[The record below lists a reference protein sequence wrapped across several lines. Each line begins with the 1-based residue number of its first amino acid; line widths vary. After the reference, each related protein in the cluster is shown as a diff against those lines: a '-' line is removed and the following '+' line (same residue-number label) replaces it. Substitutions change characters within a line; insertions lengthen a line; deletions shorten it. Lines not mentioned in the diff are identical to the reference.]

1 MTPNGNPSPTEKKSD
16 ESYRMPVLF
25 DMRMVT
31 VGAEVGCATLLI
43 VLVAVFGGIWLDR
56 ILGTKPIF
64 TILLVLGSAPFSLVL
79 TFWLAK
85 RSIKDMTPPTAGQSG
100 AVKRPTTAGGRGRE
114 YDEEGDDN
122 W

>member
-1 MTPNGNPSPTEKKSD
+1 MTPNGNPLPSDRENEK
-16 ESYRMPVLF
+16 SYPVPILF

-43 VLVAVFGGIWLDR
+43 VLAAVFGGIWLDR

-85 RSIKDMTPPTAGQSG
+85 RSIKDTTPPTTRQPG
-100 AVKRPTTAGGRGRE
+100 AVKQPRAAGGRGRD